1 MSHASSRPASSEPGS
16 PPAIALVLATYNRA
30 VPLERLLRALEKQ
43 TLPRSTWEVIVAV
56 DGSTDD
62 TEKLLERWVAKKSLP
77 LRYLVQA
84 NAGQSVARHNG
95 ILRTPAE
102 HVIIIDDDME
112 VCPEFVAE
120 HLAASKIV
128 PGKVVVIGKVVPET
142 AFMKKP
148 LFTVVQEHYGHL
160 LHQRLER
167 GEQVPTATA
176 FITQNVSFPRAMYLA
191 VGGFD
196 PSLRLDEDR
205 ELGIRLE
212 RAGARFVFSA
222 GAWAI
227 HHSDVGSYAKW
238 SRRHYDYGKYALQI
252 YEKHGESV
260 LLHPLR
266 NFVDGSRLNRALVF
280 LVCPD
285 DRRSRVAESVLRWTG
300 NTLQRLHV
308 LRPAVYTHKAIQAV
322 RYHQGLRDALGSWDT
337 LRRMEREYVRSPD
350 RPHAPTGSGLTY
362 EGTPRT

>member
-1 MSHASSRPASSEPGS
+1 MSTDASPPPAGTGS
-16 PPAIALVLATYNRA
+16 PAIALVLATYNRA
-30 VPLERLLRALEKQ
+30 RPLERLLQALEKQ
-43 TLPRSTWEVIVAV
+43 TVPRADWEVLVGV
-56 DGSTDD
+56 DGSVDD
-62 TEKLLERWVAKKSLP
+62 TEQVLERWVAKGTLP
-77 LRYLVQA
+77 LRYHVQN
-84 NAGQSVARHNG
+84 NAGQSVARNEC
-95 ILRTPAE
+95 ILRTHAD

-120 HLAASKIV
+120 HLALSRTA
-128 PGKVVVIGKVVPET
+128 PGKVVVIGKVVPEDT
-142 AFMKKP
+142 FMRKP

-160 LHQRLER
+160 LHQRLES

-196 PSLRLDEDR
+196 ASLRLDEDR

-212 RAGARFVFSA
+212 RAGATFVFSP

-227 HHSDVGSYAKW
+227 HHSDVGSYSKW
-238 SRRHYDYGKYALQI
+238 SQRHYDYGKYALQI

-266 NFVDGSRLNRALVF
+266 NYVDGSRLNRALVS
-280 LVCPD
+280 LVCVD
-285 DRRSRVAESVLRWTG
+285 DRRSRVAESMLRWTG
-300 NTLQRLHV
+300 VTLQRLHV
-308 LRPAVYTHKAIQAV
+308 LKPAVYTHKAIQAV
-322 RYHQGLRDALGSWDT
+322 RYHQGLRDALGSWDEV
-337 LRRMEREYVRSPD
+337 RRMERQYAESPD

-362 EGTPRT
+362 EGSSRT